1 MSEIYST
8 DWGKYKNCSF
18 DKAILLESGFKSS
31 YHTCE
36 PLMTRKKKL
45 EKLVRRCDS
54 QLLKK
59 HFKTPFPKRKVPFYR
74 TVIYDIY
81 KEDENIPT
89 TEVENE
95 IIELTKDILFIY
107 SKKRE
112 EREYL
117 EDLLNSIEAEIAHRE
132 EMREWEIEYWR
143 GCD

>member
-8 DWGKYKNCSF
+8 NWEKYKNCNF
-18 DKAILLESGFKSS
+18 EKAISLESSFKSE
-31 YHTCE
+31 YHTCDA
-36 PLMTRKKKL
+36 LMTRKQQL
-45 EKLVRRCDS
+45 ERLVKRCDN
-54 QLLKK
+54 QRLKK
-59 HFKTPFPKRKVPFYR
+59 HFQ
-74 TVIYDIY
+74 
-81 KEDENIPT
+81 T
-89 TEVENE
+89 TELENQ

-117 EDLLNSIEAEIAHRE
+117 DDLINSIEAEIAHRE

>member
-1 MSEIYST
+1 MSEIYT
-8 DWGKYKNCSF
+8 VDWGKYKDCNF
-18 DKAILLESGFKSS
+18 DKALSLESTFKSS

-36 PLMTRKKKL
+36 ALMTRKKKL
-45 EKLVRRCDS
+45 EKLVKRCDN
-54 QLLKK
+54 QQLKK
-59 HFKTPFPKRKVPFYR
+59 HFKTPFPKRKVAFYR

-81 KEDENIPT
+81 SDDQHIQTSEFENQ
-89 TEVENE
+89 

-112 EREYL
+112 EREYV
-117 EDLLNSIEAEIAHRE
+117 EDLVNSIEAEIAHRE

>member
-1 MSEIYST
+1 
-8 DWGKYKNCSF
+8 
-18 DKAILLESGFKSS
+18 
-31 YHTCE
+31 
-36 PLMTRKKKL
+36 MTRKKKM
-45 EKLVRRCDS
+45 EKLVRRCEN
-54 QLLKK
+54 QKLKK

-81 KEDENIPT
+81 KQDQNVPT

-117 EDLLNSIEAEIAHRE
+117 EDLVNSIEAEISHRE
-132 EMREWEIEYWR
+132 EMRESEIEYWR

>member
-1 MSEIYST
+1 MSEIYSVN
-8 DWGKYKNCSF
+8 WEKYRNCNF
-18 DKAILLESGFKSS
+18 DKALSLESTFKSS

-36 PLMTRKKKL
+36 ALMTRKKKL
-45 EKLVRRCDS
+45 EKLVKRCDNPR
-54 QLLKK
+54 LKK

-74 TVIYDIY
+74 TVVYDIY
-81 KEDENIPT
+81 KQDPNIQTSDLENQ
-89 TEVENE
+89 

-117 EDLLNSIEAEIAHRE
+117 EDLVNSIEAEIAHRE